1 MIRGPGTQ
9 DRHTAPPRSGVPTAD
24 CHDHIFPREWH
35 RVTPALVFLRFLVPG
50 EGPQSHE
57 ILHHATVIDLVLDG
71 VHMVWAGLLNKSLDV
86 VCQRPHL
93 GLASTCG
100 SSEALHVGATH
111 FFLVIV
117 VVVGHGHNPLR
128 VPLFASSCRPCYL
141 GQQRWMAP
149 LCCCWGSIPYRLR
162 QGIVLLDPHW
172 WCVGW

>member
-1 MIRGPGTQ
+1 
-9 DRHTAPPRSGVPTAD
+9 VPTAD

-35 RVTPALVFLRFLVPG
+35 RVAPALVFLRFLVPG

-71 VHMVWAGLLNKSLDV
+71 VHMLWAGLLNKSLDV

-128 VPLFASSCRPCYL
+128 VPLLPLLAALVILDNNAGWHHFAAAGDRFPT
-141 GQQRWMAP
+141 A
-149 LCCCWGSIPYRLR
+149 
-162 QGIVLLDPHW
+162 
-172 WCVGW
+172 